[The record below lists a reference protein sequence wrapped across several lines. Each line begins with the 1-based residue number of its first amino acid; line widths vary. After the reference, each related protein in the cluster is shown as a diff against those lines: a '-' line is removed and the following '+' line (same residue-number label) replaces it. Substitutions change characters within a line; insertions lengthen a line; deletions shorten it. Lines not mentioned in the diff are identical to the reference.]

1 MPAVYKFLDTFVFR
15 LIIGITLTFVIN
27 CEAKRDLY
35 PKEDLS
41 FPNQAKWQF
50 EAYHKRI
57 KEFKADPIGFNK
69 IVFLGNSITEA
80 GGNWNERFNVTNAVN
95 RGITGDY
102 TTSLRARL
110 NEIYYYKPLKVFLL
124 IGINDIFDGVV
135 PYIPEETPKNIAQNI
150 LTIVDSIKFH
160 SKETDIFIHTILPV
174 NEEEYRINR
183 GFYPE
188 HKYPIEKQIKEIN
201 TQILNLGN
209 SGNYNIID
217 LHELFVNEEGKM
229 TKELAK
235 DGLHLNQNGYEKWC
249 EHIKGIVKD

>member
-1 MPAVYKFLDTFVFR
+1 M
-15 LIIGITLTFVIN
+15 
-27 CEAKRDLY
+27 
-35 PKEDLS
+35 
-41 FPNQAKWQF
+41 
-50 EAYHKRI
+50 
-57 KEFKADPIGFNK
+57 
-69 IVFLGNSITEA
+69 GNSITEA
-80 GGNWNERFNVTNAVN
+80 GGNWNERFNITNAVN

-150 LTIVDSIKFH
+150 LTIVDSIKFY